1 MVFLRMVT
9 GDKTGCACGKFR
21 SENLLENKTVVVIGG
36 SSGMG
41 LAVAENASRSGARV
55 VIASRSQDKL
65 AAAAGRI
72 GGDVH
77 WQVVDTTD
85 ETSVADLF
93 ERLGCRRSPGDS
105 RQFGENRQPAGDA
118 PGRWPVH
125 HAEQVLGTLPVRQIR
140 PDQSRRVDHSSFPAF

>member
-1 MVFLRMVT
+1 M
-9 GDKTGCACGKFR
+9 K
-21 SENLLENKTVVVIGG
+21 SLLENKTVVVIGG

-77 WQVVDTTD
+77 WQVAYLKMPDAAR
-85 ETSVADLF
+85 EGMF
-93 ERLGCRRSPGDS
+93 DS
-105 RQFGENRQPAGDA
+105 IAQR
-118 PGRWPVH
+118 
-125 HAEQVLGTLPVRQIR
+125 LPVGRVGR
-140 PDQSRRVDHSSFPAF
+140 PEDIADAAAMLMTNGFITGASWMWMAVRVLMRHPVLIACPPSLCLTSSST